1 LTFFKNRTQSRRGG
15 VAFSLPLPRKL
26 AGAGWKVKIQD
37 KESRESPHATVW
49 FKNRRK
55 WRLNLRNGE
64 FMDGGNWNE
73 ISEEIH
79 QIVTENWGRLRDE
92 WDRRYGDVNPIT
104 SEESAR

>member
-1 LTFFKNRTQSRRGG
+1 
-15 VAFSLPLPRKL
+15 
-26 AGAGWKVKIQD
+26 
-37 KESRESPHATVW
+37 
-49 FKNRRK
+49 
-55 WRLNLRNGE
+55 
-64 FMDGGNWNE
+64 MDGGNWNE